1 MSTTPV
7 SGSGRET
14 RLLLLVIVVAVAMLL
29 VLAQFRYPVEDRA
42 AAVPI
47 AGPIERL
54 AARATFEELSLI
66 MADLTARV
74 QADLAVITIARFPAA
89 PVTARRGSPPP
100 QPEPIERR
108 LVPALRVDSDL
119 AVAYLPEGFEVAE
132 TAGVVT
138 AAEDPDRGLV
148 LVHVEPRAFT
158 AVGPVAPAIGGP
170 GYIAVFEGARGG
182 PAGRPVFLGRVD
194 SFGDDRW
201 SVPLLAVGGDPQMR
215 AGAFIYT
222 LDGRLIGM
230 TVSDEVGVAIVR
242 VPALLTAVEAL
253 RLQ

>member
-1 MSTTPV
+1 
-7 SGSGRET
+7 
-14 RLLLLVIVVAVAMLL
+14 LLLLVIVVAVAMLL
-29 VLAQFRYPVEDRA
+29 VLAQFRYPSENRTA
-42 AAVPI
+42 TVPL

-74 QADLAVITIARFPAA
+74 QGDLAVITITRLPAA
-89 PVTARRGSPPP
+89 PVAARRGGPPP
-100 QPEPIERR
+100 EPEPIERR

-119 AVAYLPEGFEVAE
+119 AVAYLPDGFEVVE
-132 TAGVVT
+132 TPGVVRAT
-138 AAEDPDRGLV
+138 GDPERGLV
-148 LVHVEPRAFT
+148 LVHVDPRAFT

-182 PAGRPVFLGRVD
+182 PAARPVFLGRVD

-201 SVPLLAVGGDPQMR
+201 SVPLLAVGGNPEVR
-215 AGAFIYT
+215 AGMFLYT
-222 LDGRLIGM
+222 LDGRLVGM
-230 TVSDEVGVAIVR
+230 TVPDEVGVAIVR

>member
-42 AAVPI
+42 ATVPI

-74 QADLAVITIARFPAA
+74 QDDLAVITIERRPAA
-89 PVTARRGSPPP
+89 PTTTRRGSAP
-100 QPEPIERR
+100 PEPTPSDRR
-108 LVPALRVDSDL
+108 LVTALRVDSDL
-119 AVAYLPEGFEVAE
+119 GVAYLPEGFVVVE
-132 TAGVVT
+132 TPGLTT
-138 AAEDPDRGLV
+138 ASEDPDRRLV
-148 LVHVEPRAFT
+148 LVHIEARTFT

-182 PAGRPVFLGRVD
+182 ACRATRVPWSSGLLPRRPVERATVGRWRR
-194 SFGDDRW
+194 SSGERGDV
-201 SVPLLAVGGDPQMR
+201 SLYPQWTPDWHGR
-215 AGAFIYT
+215 A
-222 LDGRLIGM
+222 R
-230 TVSDEVGVAIVR
+230 
-242 VPALLTAVEAL
+242 
-253 RLQ
+253 